1 MAATGT
7 GAFAA
12 GLLPLTLR
20 RDAFAATVTAQSR
33 PIPKSKLSV
42 HASAARIE
50 KQHREVYV
58 AHSVSGN
65 GVSGKKAEAP
75 LSSGEAEDRRSSLR
89 GYFEQS
95 VELISESDGGPPRWF
110 SPLEC
115 GSPLKDSPL
124 LLYLPG
130 LFIYLIQFICF
141 EKCGEIVKLP
151 INLLVYF
158 GKTITIV
165 AVMPFL

>member
-12 GLLPLTLR
+12 GILPLTLR
-20 RDAFAATVTAQSR
+20 RYGFAATAITTAQSR

-42 HASAARIE
+42 HASAV
-50 KQHREVYV
+50 REV

-65 GVSGKKAEAP
+65 GAAGNKAEAP
-75 LSSGEAEDRRSSLR
+75 PSSGEAEERRSSLR
-89 GYFEQS
+89 DYFEQS
-95 VELISESDGGPPRWF
+95 LELISESDGGPPRWF

-115 GSPLKDSPL
+115 GSPLTDSPL

-130 LFIYLIQFICF
+130 LFIYLFYYCYS
-141 EKCGEIVKLP
+141 
-151 INLLVYF
+151 VYF
-158 GKTITIV
+158 
-165 AVMPFL
+165 FLRNVVR